1 MYNYGGKKMT
11 LYERWLDDIEIM
23 DKNLKIIKRAGDTK
37 IKTNPKQEKIKKKDK
52 RNNNTK
58 KCNN

>member
-1 MYNYGGKKMT
+1 MYNYGGKKMK
-11 LYERWLDDIEIM
+11 LYERWLADIEIM

-37 IKTNPKQEKIKKKDK
+37 TKTNPKQEKIKKKDK
-52 RNNNTK
+52 RNNNTE